1 MSHSLPIRRLQLP
14 LGLGVIVRLVVPVDE
29 HRRCKAQIA
38 HAYVAFSRRVDSGS
52 FQGVVDVFDEVNC
65 LERVRGLGFRV

>member
-14 LGLGVIVRLVVPVDE
+14 LGLGVIVRLVVSVDE
-29 HRRCKAQIA
+29 HGRRKAQIA
-38 HAYVAFSRRVDSGS
+38 DANVAFSRGVDRGS